1 MTASEAPPEAPRRS
15 NPSAQAGAL
24 VFGTTLATLSSALLP
39 LLLVRLL
46 GKADIAELMALVLV
60 YETVALVTTLGFPQT
75 LMYHLPSLA
84 LAERKAMAKRIGF
97 IMVGLGALAAAVT
110 ASIGLWGENLPGAL
124 ASEAGSRI
132 SLRPLLLLAP
142 SLLAELPSRVVPNLL
157 VAEHRAK
164 EASALGVVRT
174 IITTAATLIPVALG
188 YDIWVVA
195 AWYSACRAGL
205 GLTLPWA
212 IRRAYGASPTGPCG
226 VSPKQLFRFALPLG
240 ATDIVS
246 LLNQQFDRWLILLS
260 FPAAAFAD
268 YQAGAWQVPVVST
281 IAYSVG
287 AAYMP
292 SMVEAF
298 RRAAPREA
306 IATWRAT
313 IIKVSL
319 IVLPITMGF
328 VVGAKELMGLL
339 FTKAY
344 VGAAPVFQL
353 YSLLTLGRVAA
364 FGSVIVAAGQPRY
377 VLQAAFLSFAANVV
391 LAIPLTTQLGFIGPA
406 LATVLAF
413 IPTVVFYVW
422 AIARASGLRIGEV
435 FPLLAYLRILGLSA
449 VAGALAWL
457 VKSQLVASAGFALGA
472 SVGVTIVAF
481 GILGSLTGTVGRGD
495 WRYLTDWLKLR
506 FAR

>member
-1 MTASEAPPEAPRRS
+1 
-15 NPSAQAGAL
+15 L

-39 LLLVRLL
+39 LLLVRLI

-60 YETVALVTTLGFPQT
+60 YETVALISTLGFPQT

-84 LAERKAMAKRIGF
+84 VAERKAMAKRIGF
-97 IMVGLGALAAAVT
+97 IMLGLGALAASVT
-110 ASIGLWGENLPGAL
+110 ASIGMWGENLPGAL

-142 SLLAELPSRVVPNLL
+142 SLLAELPARVVPNLL

-164 EASALGVVRT
+164 EASALGVLRT
-174 IITTAATLIPVALG
+174 IVTTAATLIPVALG
-188 YDIWVVA
+188 FDIWVVA
-195 AWYSACRAGL
+195 GWYSACRAVL
-205 GLTLPWA
+205 GLALPWA
-212 IRRAYGASPTGPCG
+212 IRRAYGDAAAGRCQ
-226 VSPKQLFRFALPLG
+226 VSPRQLFRFALPLG

-292 SMVEAF
+292 SMVDAF
-298 RRAAPREA
+298 RRGAPREA
-306 IATWRAT
+306 IAMWRAT

-328 VVGAKELMGLL
+328 VVGARELMALL

-353 YSLLTLGRVAA
+353 YSALTLGRVAA

-377 VLQAAFLSFAANVV
+377 VLQAAFLSFAANVI
-391 LAIPLTTQLGFIGPA
+391 LAIPLTSQIGFIGPA

-422 AIARASGLRIGEV
+422 AIARASKLRIGEV
-435 FPLLAYLRILGLSA
+435 FPLLGYLRILTLA
-449 VAGALAWL
+449 VASGLLALL
-457 VKSQLVASAGFALGA
+457 VKNQLAGSASLGLLA
-472 SVGVTIVAF
+472 SVSVTTLAF
-481 GILGSLTGTVGRGD
+481 AILGSLTGTVGRGD
-495 WRYLTDWLKLR
+495 WRYLTDWLKLK
-506 FAR
+506 FAK

>member
-1 MTASEAPPEAPRRS
+1 MTAAKAPPAPRRPS
-15 NPSAQAGAL
+15 PSAQAGAL

-39 LLLVRLL
+39 LMLVRLI

-60 YETVALVTTLGFPQT
+60 YETVALITTLGFPQT

-84 LAERKAMAKRIGF
+84 KPERKAVAKRVGF
-97 IMVGLGALAAAVT
+97 IMLALGALSAAVT
-110 ASIGLWGENLPGAL
+110 AAIGLWGENLPGAL
-124 ASEAGSRI
+124 ASEAGARI
-132 SLRPLLLLAP
+132 SLRPLILLAP
-142 SLLAELPSRVVPNLL
+142 SLLMELPSRVVPNLL

-164 EASALGVVRT
+164 EASMLGVVRT

-188 YDIWVVA
+188 YGIWTVA
-195 AWYSACRAGL
+195 AWYSVSRFAFGL
-205 GLTLPWA
+205 SLPWA
-212 IRRAYGASPTGPCG
+212 IRLAYGAEASPKSSI
-226 VSPKQLFRFALPLG
+226 SPKQLFRFALPLG

-268 YQAGAWQVPVVST
+268 YQAGAWQVPVIST

-298 RRAAPREA
+298 KRGAPREA
-306 IATWRAT
+306 IATWRST
-313 IIKVSL
+313 ILKVSL
-319 IVLPITMGF
+319 IVLPVTMGF
-328 VVGAKELMGLL
+328 VVGARELMGIM

-353 YSLLTLGRVAA
+353 YSALTLGRVAA
-364 FGSVIVAAGQPRY
+364 FGSVIVAAGRPRY
-377 VLQAAFLSFAANVV
+377 VLQAAFLSFVANVA
-391 LAIPLTTQLGFIGPA
+391 LAIPLTHFIGFIGPA

-413 IPTVVFYVW
+413 IPTVAFYVW
-422 AIARASGLRIGEV
+422 AIGRAAGLKTREV
-435 FPLLAYLRILGLSA
+435 FPLLGYLRILGLAA
-449 VAGALAWL
+449 VAGLGALL
-457 VKSQLVASAGFALGA
+457 VKHQLADSAALSLLA
-472 SVGVTIVAF
+472 AVMVTIVAF
-481 GILGSLTGTVGRGD
+481 AVLGSLTGTIARSD
-495 WRYLTDWLKLR
+495 WRYLRDWTKLR